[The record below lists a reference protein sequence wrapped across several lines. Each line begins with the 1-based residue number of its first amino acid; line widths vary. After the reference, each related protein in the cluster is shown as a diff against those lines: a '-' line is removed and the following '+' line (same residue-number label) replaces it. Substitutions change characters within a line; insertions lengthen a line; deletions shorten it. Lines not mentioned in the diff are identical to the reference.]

1 MGTENRAEGPEK
13 AAMRGQART
22 WSRRRRS
29 KLCFIRRRCTWEQSG
44 QCVPEPEAVSPDG
57 ENHEVPRTLGKTCP
71 WHLTEN
77 RSFWSGKKKN
87 PKQKTLGLDNHV
99 GPCTGSQLPNIFRER
114 YTRGEDFLGV
124 LSPWSKQISSLH
136 GPIWMTKR
144 GRRWVWPGL
153 LLEFMGAV
161 PKCLSI

>member
-77 RSFWSGKKKN
+77 RSFWSGKKKKTQN
-87 PKQKTLGLDNHV
+87 KKPLQVNTCEVVWRYKLEEIPPWVSQCLYWMLVKHQAWGWTDSSAVRSVYCSCRGPKLD
-99 GPCTGSQLPNIFRER
+99 S
-114 YTRGEDFLGV
+114 
-124 LSPWSKQISSLH
+124 
-136 GPIWMTKR
+136 
-144 GRRWVWPGL
+144 
-153 LLEFMGAV
+153 
-161 PKCLSI
+161 